1 MTRLN
6 YLALITETYL
16 EVSKPIASEPTEI
29 NYNLRE
35 KLFNQILV
43 RKQKLFEKNELITK
57 DEFQT
62 QCEIAIDE
70 LKEFTCT
77 QTYLKLNNLYSE
89 LKSIENGEY
98 DDNFYWDLVQPNW
111 EYEKEIIQSDILLF
125 DMDFNDVELN
135 KLNENLAGKLCNAE
149 ALEIEKYFNNIIF
162 NEQENKK
169 DVETPAIDLSDS
181 TATEKIIY
189 LNKLG
194 VIDFLRNHQ
203 PFSTSV
209 NRLATILSALTGEK
223 SGTIQ
228 SMINPILSK
237 KVHDKN
243 NPLNSKKALERVEQQ
258 LIKIGFDLNETI

>member
-77 QTYLKLNNLYSE
+77 QTYLKINNLYSE

-98 DDNFYWDLVQPNW
+98 DDNFAVWDLVQPNW
-111 EYEKEIIQSDILLF
+111 ELQKEIIQSDILLF

-135 KLNENLAGKLCNAE
+135 KLNENLAGKLCNVE

-203 PFSTSV
+203 PFSNSV
-209 NRLATILSALTGEK
+209 NSLATILSGLTGEK

-228 SMINPILSK
+228 PMLNAMLGKNI
-237 KVHDKN
+237 DTKN
-243 NPLNSKKALERVEQQ
+243 NPLNSPKPTNKVEQQ
-258 LIKIGFDLNETI
+258 LLKIGFKLK